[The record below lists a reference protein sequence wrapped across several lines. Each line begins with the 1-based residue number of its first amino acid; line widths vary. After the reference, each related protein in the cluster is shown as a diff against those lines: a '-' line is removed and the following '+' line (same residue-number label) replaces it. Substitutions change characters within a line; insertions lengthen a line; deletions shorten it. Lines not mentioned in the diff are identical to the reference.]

1 MHHSSGYATYLSRLL
16 PGTQEPVEPQAFY
29 PESGTDGRSQRLLLQ
44 NRVMG
49 GSDEAGPSTWGR
61 RR

>member
-44 NRVMG
+44 NRAMG
-49 GSDEAGPSTWGR
+49 GS
-61 RR
+61 